1 MSILD
6 LLVYFSQVY
15 FSLYLASL
23 TPTVLSLIIYFS
35 QFYLS
40 HRTQMQSVTH
50 KLMICILHYIHSVEL
65 INIVSNNQPQVN
77 QSILISLIYSS
88 IFWGLICLKLA
99 LLSSTI
105 LHLIVYLHWVYFPCV
120 FSQSCM
126 GSWINNWYYLSV
138 PCGWINF

>member
-23 TPTVLSLIIYFS
+23 TPTVLSLLIYFS
-35 QFYLS
+35 QVYLS
-40 HRTQMQSVTH
+40 HRTQMQAVTH
-50 KLMICILHYIHSVEL
+50 KIIVGIFHYILLVEW
-65 INIVSNNQPQVN
+65 INIVSINQPQVN
-77 QSILISLIYSS
+77 QSILISLIYLS
-88 IFWGLICLKLA
+88 IFWGLFFLKLA
-99 LLSSTI
+99 SLASTI

-126 GSWINNWYYLSV
+126 GSCINNLYYLSV